1 MKKINIIIADDHLMF
16 LEGINTILQD
26 MPEIDEVHLATEG
39 TQVLRLLNQFKI
51 DLIISDISMPKMD
64 GIELLKEIKKK
75 HAEVKIIM
83 LSMLDN
89 HRTVHKVIQK
99 GANGFVPKF
108 TSKEELQKA
117 VRTVLEG
124 EQYFSEVIKQ
134 RYMESVFERK
144 KYKNIELSP
153 REKEVLKLLGEEL
166 TSKEISEKLFISV
179 NTVETHRKNILLKT
193 GSKTTTGA
201 VKFAIESG
209 LFDD

>member
-1 MKKINIIIADDHLMF
+1 VKKANIIIADDHLMF
-16 LEGINTILQD
+16 LEGINTILSD
-26 MPEIDEVHLATEG
+26 MQEIGDVHLATEG
-39 TQVLRLLNQFKI
+39 KQVLRLLNQFEI

-64 GIELLKEIKKK
+64 GIQLLTELKKK
-75 HAEVKIIM
+75 HSNVKIIM

-99 GANGFVPKF
+99 GADGFVPKF

-117 VRTVLEG
+117 VRTVLND
-124 EQYFSEVIKQ
+124 EQYFTEIIKQ
-134 RYMESVFERK
+134 RYLESVFERK

-153 REKEVLKLLGEEL
+153 REKEVLTLLGDEL

-179 NTVETHRKNILLKT
+179 KTVETHRKNILLKT

-201 VKFAIESG
+201 VKYAIESG
-209 LFDD
+209 LFD

>member
-1 MKKINIIIADDHLMF
+1 MKKTNIIIADDHLMF
-16 LEGINTILQD
+16 LEGINTILSD
-26 MPEIDEVHLATEG
+26 MQEIGDVHLATEG
-39 TQVLRLLNQFKI
+39 KQVLRLLNQFEI

-64 GIELLKEIKKK
+64 GIQLLTELKKK
-75 HAEVKIIM
+75 HSNVKIIM

-99 GANGFVPKF
+99 GADGFVPKF

-117 VRTVLEG
+117 VRTVLND
-124 EQYFSEVIKQ
+124 EQYFSEIIKQ
-134 RYMESVFERK
+134 RYLESVFERK

-153 REKEVLKLLGEEL
+153 REKEVLNLLGDEL

-201 VKFAIESG
+201 VKYAIESG
-209 LFDD
+209 LFD

>member
-1 MKKINIIIADDHLMF
+1 VKKINIIIADDHLMF
-16 LEGINTILQD
+16 LEGINTILGD
-26 MPEIDEVHLATEG
+26 MPEIGEVHLATEG
-39 TQVLRLLNQFKI
+39 KQVVRLLNQFNI
-51 DLIISDISMPKMD
+51 GLIISDINMPKMD
-64 GIELLKEIKKK
+64 GIELLTEIKKK
-75 HAEVKIIM
+75 HGTVKIIM

-99 GANGFVPKF
+99 GADGFVPKF

-117 VRTVLEG
+117 VRTVLDG
-124 EQYFSEVIKQ
+124 EQYFSEIIKQ
-134 RYMESVFERK
+134 RYMESIFERK

-153 REKEVLKLLGEEL
+153 REKEVLSLLADEL

-201 VKFAIESG
+201 VKYAIESG
-209 LFDD
+209 LFD

>member
-1 MKKINIIIADDHLMF
+1 MF
-16 LEGINTILQD
+16 LEGINAILQD
-26 MPEIDEVHLATEG
+26 MPEIDEIHLATEG
-39 TQVLRLLNQFKI
+39 KQVMRLLKQFEI

-64 GIELLKEIKKK
+64 GIELLKAIKKN
-75 HAEVKIIM
+75 HSEIKIIM

-99 GANGFVPKF
+99 GAHGFVPKF

-117 VRTVLEG
+117 VRTVLGG
-124 EQYFSEVIKQ
+124 EQYFSDLIKQ
-134 RYMESVFERK
+134 RYMESVFKRK

-166 TSKEISEKLFISV
+166 TSKEISEQLFISV

-193 GSKTTTGA
+193 GAKTTTGA
-201 VKFAIESG
+201 VKYAIESG